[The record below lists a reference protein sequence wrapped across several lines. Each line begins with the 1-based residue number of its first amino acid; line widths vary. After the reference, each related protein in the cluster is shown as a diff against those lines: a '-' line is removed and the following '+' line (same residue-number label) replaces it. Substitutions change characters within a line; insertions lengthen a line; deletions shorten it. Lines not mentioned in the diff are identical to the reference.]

1 MKIPLQITVFENCNN
16 YLVITFVFL
25 ITTTLVT
32 RSCDLIWLV
41 RDHVRQVSV
50 TSTVASSTSVSTV
63 TQYVAMANTVLP
75 QLTSQAS
82 PKTKPSTT
90 TGMSAPKQKKTTKTT
105 SGRGGTRKRKSDVD
119 PLAPKKPSNAFFWFC
134 QEYRPGLQE
143 HFKGEGMSGQHDLT
157 KILAKLWSETKMED
171 RKVRQLQACIRTGG

>member
-1 MKIPLQITVFENCNN
+1 MKLPLQITVFENCNY
-16 YLVITFVFL
+16 YLVITFGFS
-25 ITTTLVT
+25 ITITLVT

-50 TSTVASSTSVSTV
+50 TSTVASSTSVSAV
-63 TQYVAMANTVLP
+63 TQYVTMANTVLP

-90 TGMSAPKQKKTTKTT
+90 TGMSAPKKKTTKT

-171 RKVRQLQACIRTGG
+171 RKVHQLQARIRTGG